1 MRIMVQRRK
10 EQFIWTESVDQIFLE
25 VKGSVV
31 MDTEVYK
38 VPVQS
43 DVNRTDYACNLVGWD
58 SSLRPAVLEFC
69 LSSASENSRCYHN
82 PEPCFNRCNYP
93 NLNIQR
99 QTLSITI
106 TIARQ
111 EFTIGLQQ
119 YDYCDTQILGYGDD
133 IRFSKF
139 SFFPNL

>member
-1 MRIMVQRRK
+1 MRIMVERRK
-10 EQFIWTESVDQIFLE
+10 EQFIWTGSVDQIFLE

-43 DVNRTDYACNLVGWD
+43 DVDRTDYGCNLVGRD

-69 LSSASENSRCYHN
+69 LSSASENGRCYHN
-82 PEPCFNRCNYP
+82 PGPCFNRCNYP

-99 QTLSITI
+99 QTLSTTTI
-106 TIARQ
+106 IARS
-111 EFTIGLQQ
+111 EFILGLQQ
-119 YDYCDTQILGYGDD
+119 YNHCDMQILGYGH
-133 IRFSKF
+133 
-139 SFFPNL
+139 